1 MSNVKR
7 QYGGAFK
14 GKVGLAAL
22 RGDMHW
28 VVHWDPSGH
37 CWMGDGTELDLADLE
52 QDRHLAPKTQI
63 LGHLP
68 RLKTNGDLAL
78 ARLITLQQK
87 QLVFDLSP

>member
-7 QYGGAFK
+7 QYGGSFK

-37 CWMGDGTELDLADLE
+37 CWMGDGTELD
-52 QDRHLAPKTQI
+52 
-63 LGHLP
+63 
-68 RLKTNGDLAL
+68 
-78 ARLITLQQK
+78 
-87 QLVFDLSP
+87 